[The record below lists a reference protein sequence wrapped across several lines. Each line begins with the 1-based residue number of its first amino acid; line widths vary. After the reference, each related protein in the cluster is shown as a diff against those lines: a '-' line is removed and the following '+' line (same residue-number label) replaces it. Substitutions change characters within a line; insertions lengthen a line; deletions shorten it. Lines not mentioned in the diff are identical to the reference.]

1 MTDAANRPLV
11 FGWRERVDLP
21 AWGVRRLLAKADTGA
36 RSSAVHAE
44 NIRHLPNGFVAF
56 DVVYSRSHPDRF
68 VRVEAPIVRETVVR
82 SSTGHSTERIVVR
95 TTLRAGP
102 FEREAEMTLVSRD
115 LMSCRLLIGRTALT
129 SAPGVRGVRG
139 APRVLV
145 DPERPYLLTP
155 RKTNHKPSPEK
166 GNQ

>member
-1 MTDAANRPLV
+1 MSDGTIEPIV

-44 NIRHLPNGFVAF
+44 NIRHLPSGLVAF
-56 DVVYSRSHPDRF
+56 DVVYSRTHPDRF

-102 FEREAEMTLVSRD
+102 FEREVEMTLVSRE

-129 SAPGVRGVRG
+129 GVAGVPG
-139 APRVLV
+139 VLV

-155 RKTNHKPSPEK
+155 RKPKRKPSPEK

>member
-1 MTDAANRPLV
+1 MTDPAPII

-44 NIRHLPNGFVAF
+44 NIQHRPNGLVAF
-56 DVVYSRSHPDRF
+56 DVIHSRTHPDRF

-82 SSTGHSTERIVVR
+82 SSTGHTTERIVVS

-102 FEREAEMTLVSRD
+102 FEREVEMTLVSRE
-115 LMSCRLLIGRTALT
+115 LMSCRLLIGRTAM
-129 SAPGVRGVRG
+129 APIPDA
-139 APRVLV
+139 APVLV
-145 DPERPYLLTP
+145 DPARSYLLTP
-155 RKTNHKPSPEK
+155 KKQTRKK
-166 GNQ
+166 GTK